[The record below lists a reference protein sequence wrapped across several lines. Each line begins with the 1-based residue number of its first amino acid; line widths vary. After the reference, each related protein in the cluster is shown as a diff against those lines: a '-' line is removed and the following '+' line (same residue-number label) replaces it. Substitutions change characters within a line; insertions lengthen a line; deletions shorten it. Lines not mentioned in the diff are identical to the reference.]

1 MSPELKQYI
10 IDNMPEYEVSFIIRQ
25 PRPEIGITGGERVV
39 VRINS
44 GERYDIE
51 PLYDG
56 RSVGNPIVD
65 KVYKLL
71 KDFNDSI

>member
-1 MSPELKQYI
+1 MTPELKQYI
-10 IDNMPEYEVSFIIRQ
+10 IDNMPEYEVSFIVRS
-25 PRPEIGITGGERVV
+25 PRPELGISGGERII

-51 PLYDG
+51 PAYDG
-56 RSVGNPIVD
+56 RSVGNPIAD

-71 KDFNDSI
+71 ADFQNS

>member
-10 IDNMPEYEVSFIIRQ
+10 IDNMPEYEVSFIVRQ
-25 PRPEIGITGGERVV
+25 ARPEIGINGGERIV

-51 PLYDG
+51 PVYDG
-56 RSVGNPIVD
+56 RSVGNPVVD
-65 KVYKLL
+65 KVYQLL
-71 KDFNDSI
+71 KDFNV

>member
-10 IDNMPEYEVSFIIRQ
+10 IDNMNEYEVSFIVRT
-25 PRPEIGITGGERVV
+25 PRPEIGISGGERIV

-51 PLYDG
+51 PAYDG
-56 RSVGNPIVD
+56 RSVGNPVVD
-65 KVYKLL
+65 KVYKLIF
-71 KDFNDSI
+71 DFQSI

>member
-10 IDNMPEYEVSFIIRQ
+10 IDNMSEYEVSFIIRT
-25 PRPEIGITGGERVV
+25 PRPEIGIAGGERIV

-44 GERYDIE
+44 GEKFDIE
-51 PLYDG
+51 PVYDG
-56 RSVGNPIVD
+56 RSVGNSVVD

-71 KDFNDSI
+71 HDFQG

>member
-10 IDNMPEYEVSFIIRQ
+10 IDNMTEYEVSFIIRS
-25 PRPEIGITGGERVV
+25 PRPEIGISGGERIV

-51 PLYDG
+51 PSYDG

-71 KDFNDSI
+71 FDFQNS

>member
-10 IDNMPEYEVSFIIRQ
+10 IDNMSEYEVSFIVRT
-25 PRPEIGITGGERVV
+25 PRPEIGISGGERIV

-44 GERYDIE
+44 GEKFDIE
-51 PLYDG
+51 PVYDG
-56 RSVGNPIVD
+56 RSVGNPVVD

-71 KDFNDSI
+71 HDFQG

>member
-10 IDNMPEYEVSFIIRQ
+10 IDNMTEYEVSFIIRS
-25 PRPEIGITGGERVV
+25 PRPEIGISGGERIV

-51 PLYDG
+51 PAYDG

-71 KDFNDSI
+71 SDFQNS

>member
-10 IDNMPEYEVSFIIRQ
+10 IDNMSEYEVSFIVRT
-25 PRPEIGITGGERVV
+25 PRPEIGISGGERIV

-44 GERYDIE
+44 GEKFDIE
-51 PLYDG
+51 PVYDG
-56 RSVGNPIVD
+56 RSVGNPVVD

-71 KDFNDSI
+71 NDFQG

>member
-10 IDNMPEYEVSFIIRQ
+10 IDNMSEYEVSFIVRT
-25 PRPEIGITGGERVV
+25 PRPEIGISGGERIV

-44 GERYDIE
+44 GEKFDIE
-51 PLYDG
+51 PVYDG
-56 RSVGNPIVD
+56 RSVGNPVVD

-71 KDFNDSI
+71 QDFQG